1 MGQNI
6 NFEQAISNITNI
18 ASSFV
23 NSIQTNQTEE
33 PLFDEQFADT
43 AQNALEFVSVLGD
56 VSSSSGDNSIQTA
69 VNLAGSVSNII
80 STVLGGSDAVTS
92 KDANNIEAAVKNLA
106 ENFAGKLIDELPLSK
121 TGNEEFSNLVK
132 NSLSSNLQSLAT
144 TGNINIMGISI
155 SAGGLLNFGVNT
167 FSNMTNAS
175 SNVLSSV
182 ISGSI
187 DLLSGNKTISDT
199 VSEIIKTVQ
208 NETKTL
214 NEKTDE
220 GLDQLAEESGYNRDE
235 VEGRIGDFVKSSI
248 GTFVSSFI
256 ASGIRTA
263 LTNPASLSNPGVFLV
278 ATLTSTVTSKSFQ
291 TKMLSNVS
299 SLMTGQEQ
307 KQVNNQNQNELDIAS
322 FINLVANSQQVRNI
336 IGSLVSNI

>member
-6 NFEQAISNITNI
+6 NFEQAISNIANI

-214 NEKTDE
+214 NEKTDD

-248 GTFVSSFI
+248 DTFVSSFI

-263 LTNPASLSNPGVFLV
+263 LTNPASLSNPGVFLA

-322 FINLVANSQQVRNI
+322 FINLVANSQQVRNM

>member
-6 NFEQAISNITNI
+6 NFEQAISNIANI

-106 ENFAGKLIDELPLSK
+106 ENFSGKLIDESPLSK

-263 LTNPASLSNPGVFLV
+263 LTNPASLSNPGVFLA